1 MPLGVLARYAPHVK
15 TLVFSRVACPRAL
28 LTAGTLAAALGLTG
42 LAQARP
48 VAIGGSVQAASVG
61 TRWLGG
67 TVGGTE
73 MLPVWALPR
82 LGVEV
87 RNDPNDLRLKWA
99 GRELR
104 YAPGRGWR
112 ALGLTLGASLPAP
125 QLEGQSLY
133 APLAALRLLGLPLEA
148 DAPDLLAFAA
158 PLRVPGE
165 TLPPSP
171 DLPPSSD
178 LPAAPASPVVPARV
192 PADAVTSAPAPART
206 SLSPLPD
213 FGVRLQT
220 VRVGRELHRQI
231 ETQRVVLE
239 FSAPVVP
246 EVQRTANGLAVRLPG
261 VGLTPG
267 EQTLASGDTL
277 SLDMDAGGSWV
288 RLQTGGGRSE
298 VFTLS
303 DPPRVVIDTVTQL
316 GREVPPPINPQALPA
331 GVTYRQLGGLHLL
344 SFDPARFQAQVVSAP
359 RGTFAEVA
367 QLVAQVGGMAGVNAS
382 YFDPASAL
390 PVDLVVSGG
399 LMTAA
404 SLEKRAAV
412 GLLPGGGLVFGYP
425 RPRYRLRGPFGEVQA
440 NAVTSRARPDWLT
453 AFVGD
458 GHTETGAA
466 GFLTLHVRLGG
477 GRVEQVVTGPHVPP
491 VGTLTLT
498 FDPERF
504 AQLPR
509 QAGEP
514 LEVGLDWRS
523 DDAPWPLTRDAL
535 SAGPLLVQAG
545 RAVTDPRREG
555 FNTAASIWR
564 PTRQVALGLWKGQPT
579 VAYLEHGTPEAF
591 AAALVGAGLSDA
603 LRLDSGSSATA
614 YLTGGYGNLGGYL
627 NTVWGR
633 PVPNAIVFVPKVTGA
648 VK

>member
-1 MPLGVLARYAPHVK
+1 MPLGILARYAPHVK
-15 TLVFSRVACPRAL
+15 MLAFSLVARSCSPLGAGI
-28 LTAGTLAAALGLTG
+28 LTAALCLTG
-42 LAQARP
+42 GGAQARP

-87 RNDPNDLRLKWA
+87 RNDPNDLRLKWG

-112 ALGLTLGASLPAP
+112 ALGLTLGAPLPAP

-133 APLAALRLLGLPLEA
+133 APLAALRLLGVPLEA

-171 DLPPSSD
+171 DLPPSPEMS
-178 LPAAPASPVVPARV
+178 ASPVVPARV
-192 PADAVTSAPAPART
+192 PVGAVTTAPPPART
-206 SLSPLPD
+206 SLLPLPD

-239 FSAPVVP
+239 LSAPVAP

-261 VGLTPG
+261 VGTVTG

-367 QLVAQVGGMAGVNAS
+367 QLVAQVGGTAGVNAS

-477 GRVEQVVTGPHVPP
+477 RTVERAVSGPHVPP

-498 FDPERF
+498 FDPDRF

-509 QAGEP
+509 QAGEA
-514 LEVGLDWRS
+514 LEVSLDWRS

-603 LRLDSGSSATA
+603 LRLDSGSSASA

-627 NTVWGR
+627 NTMWGR
-633 PVPNAIVFVPKVTGA
+633 PVPNAIVFVPKLTGA